1 MRLLTAIFIL
11 FTLAIA
17 RPAIAFESSEDFAR
31 SGMGTSTAEHVAT
44 THSGVARIGAPMRLS
59 GAVPDMITR
68 AFCAHAMCGFAP
80 TMVHIAKIESGLKC
94 SPGGNGG
101 GMFQFIHGTR
111 RSLGLTNPTSCV
123 ANIAAAV
130 RYASRCIAQGARTD
144 AQLGACWNSGSPYTA
159 RRHLERAYRVA
170 GL

>member
-1 MRLLTAIFIL
+1 MRLFLAALALAGAMTA
-11 FTLAIA
+11 A
-17 RPAIAFESSEDFAR
+17 RANDDPMAFAR
-31 SGMGTSTAEHVAT
+31 AGMGVPAVERVILPLVHSAHV
-44 THSGVARIGAPMRLS
+44 GEPLRLS
-59 GAVPDMITR
+59 GAIPDMITQ

-80 TMVHIAKIESGLKC
+80 TMVRIAKIESGLRC

-101 GMFQFIHGTR
+101 GMFQFIRGTR

-130 RYASRCIAQGARTD
+130 RYAARGIAHGVRTGA
-144 AQLGACWNSGSPYTA
+144 QMGSWWNSGYVNTE

-170 GL
+170 RL